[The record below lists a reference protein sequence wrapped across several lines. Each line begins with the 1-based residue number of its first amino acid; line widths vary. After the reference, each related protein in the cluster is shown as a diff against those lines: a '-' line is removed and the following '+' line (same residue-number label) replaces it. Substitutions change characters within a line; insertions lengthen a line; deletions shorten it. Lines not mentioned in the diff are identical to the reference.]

1 MFFQALYIYIG
12 KPDLNLAAPMIAS
25 IKIQDLIYEHRPHLV
40 LTKLHSAKC

>member
-25 IKIQDLIYEHRPHLV
+25 IKIQDNI
-40 LTKLHSAKC
+40 